1 MDGVSL
7 PTSSVL
13 ISARH
18 DVVVGASAWDHNAS
32 GLRAVPS
39 LLEVVGIT
47 KGHGEQIALADV
59 GFAANAGEVLG
70 LIGPNGA
77 GKTTLL
83 EAIAGVL
90 PADSGAGGWRGT
102 ALPQARRRAAMF
114 ARRDGIRQYQE
125 QPVARVLKFFAGV
138 YRKPAAQVADV
149 IAAVGLAPA
158 LDKRVHSLS
167 KGYARRLMLALGL
180 LAPHPL
186 LL

>member
-7 PTSSVL
+7 TTSSAL

-18 DVVVGASAWDHNAS
+18 DVVVDVSTWDHNAS
-32 GLRAVPS
+32 GLHAVPS
-39 LLEVVGIT
+39 LLEVVGLT
-47 KGHGEQIALADV
+47 KRYGEQIALADV

-77 GKTTLL
+77 GKTTLR
-83 EAIAGVL
+83 E
-90 PADSGAGGWRGT
+90 
-102 ALPQARRRAAMF
+102 AMF
-114 ARRDGIRQYQE
+114 YLPDGIRPYQE
-125 QPVARVLKFFAGV
+125 QPVARVLAFFAGV
-138 YRKPAAQVADV
+138 YRKPAAQIADV

-186 LL
+186 